1 MNRQPFYGIKL
12 RVFLRKVLVQG
23 IYKLLAADAVYNT
36 SLFQRFHLGRRAAN
50 TVHSSSHQD
59 IGGID
64 ICTEQFSSL
73 SPLGVVNVARGIK
86 DVASSGPETDRKSI
100 SPPWSAIRY
109 SRWTVMPLSVAL

>member
-50 TVHSSSHQD
+50 TVHS
-59 IGGID
+59 
-64 ICTEQFSSL
+64 
-73 SPLGVVNVARGIK
+73 A
-86 DVASSGPETDRKSI
+86 
-100 SPPWSAIRY
+100 AIRILAVLI
-109 SRWTVMPLSVAL
+109 SARSSSPISVSFVT

>member
-50 TVHSSSHQD
+50 TVPVSYTHLIVIFQL
-59 IGGID
+59 
-64 ICTEQFSSL
+64 SL
-73 SPLGVVNVARGIK
+73 R
-86 DVASSGPETDRKSI
+86 T
-100 SPPWSAIRY
+100 
-109 SRWTVMPLSVAL
+109 

>member
-50 TVHSSSHQD
+50 TVHSHFKQET
-59 IGGID
+59 GGIHI
-64 ICTEQFSSL
+64 ICQQIADQSIFCYGPDFHSL
-73 SPLGVVNVARGIK
+73 SV
-86 DVASSGPETDRKSI
+86 
-100 SPPWSAIRY
+100 
-109 SRWTVMPLSVAL
+109 

>member
-64 ICTEQFSSL
+64 ICTEQFSHKCFL
-73 SPLGVVNVARGIK
+73 CYLHEQFLLLILLYCY
-86 DVASSGPETDRKSI
+86 TKSI
-100 SPPWSAIRY
+100 ILFVSLGKADFI
-109 SRWTVMPLSVAL
+109 